1 MCFDKYKFITK
12 TSIFMRKEISKIVL
26 SALSIVTMLMFMAGC
41 VDENDGLSDGKAQIQ
56 FKLTDAPSLE
66 YDKVVLDIQGVKVG
80 VADEFYHDDNDP
92 YYDENDDFDNVEW
105 VTVNIN
111 NPGLYNL
118 LDYRNGEMVALAG
131 GEIPAGKISQVRL
144 LLGPNSYVETKDG
157 VSHPLKTPSAQTSGL
172 KFNLHET
179 LLADMAYSFV
189 IDFDAS
195 RSVVATGN
203 NKYILKPVIRTFA
216 EAWGG
221 SVKGIV
227 LPQEANAFVQIT
239 NAAKDTLVAL
249 PEIDGK
255 FLFFG
260 VDPGSW
266 KLEAI
271 AADTTGYKDSTLENV
286 LVETG
291 VVNNLDTIKLVK
303 MIQ

>member
-1 MCFDKYKFITK
+1 MCFNKYEVITK
-12 TSIFMRKEISKIVL
+12 TSIFMRKEISKIML
-26 SALSIVTMLMFMAGC
+26 SALSIVMITMLVFMAGC
-41 VDENDGLSDGKAQIQ
+41 VDENNGLSDGKAQIQ

-80 VADEFYHDDNDP
+80 VADEFYLDDNDP
-92 YYDENDDFDNVEW
+92 YYDENDDFDHVEW

-157 VSHPLKTPSAQTSGL
+157 VTHPLKTPSAQTSGL

-189 IDFDAS
+189 IDCDAS
-195 RSVVATGN
+195 RSVVTTGN

-227 LPQEANAFVQIT
+227 LPKEANAYVQIT
-239 NAAKDTLVAL
+239 KQTDTLVAL
-249 PEIDGK
+249 PEVDGK

-260 VDPGSW
+260 VEPGSW

-271 AADTTGYKDSTLENV
+271 AADTTGYNDFTLENV

-303 MIQ
+303 